1 MRRLL
6 AQLQSDPVDWC
17 FHLPTQNR
25 QAYDRGAVT
34 GFFDLGVFCMSL
46 RFRLLV
52 AGSSAMLL
60 AIVGAAPSSA
70 WTAQPP
76 PAAAEEIEADE
87 TDVEVESDTD
97 DLGSQESAVQ
107 EQDSQDDQASAPG
120 QAAASGGGAAAASS
134 QPATQLGGSGGGG
147 TGGTG
152 RPVQDP
158 VKGGNR

>member
-1 MRRLL
+1 
-6 AQLQSDPVDWC
+6 
-17 FHLPTQNR
+17 
-25 QAYDRGAVT
+25 
-34 GFFDLGVFCMSL
+34 MSL

-87 TDVEVESDTD
+87 ADVEDESDTAG
-97 DLGSQESAVQ
+97 LGSPESAVQ
-107 EQDSQDDQASAPG
+107 EQDSEDDQASAPG
-120 QAAASGGGAAAASS
+120 QAEPSGGGATAVSS

-147 TGGTG
+147 TGGSG

-158 VKGGNR
+158 VKGN